1 MKDVETV
8 MRQLSNLYEFNR
20 RLKTY
25 RLRETRSA
33 EVRIPEHEQNRATPK
48 PPQGSDAADS
58 AS

>member
-20 RLKTY
+20 RLKTF
-25 RLRETRSA
+25 RLHEPRSA
-33 EVRIPEHEQNRATPK
+33 DVRIPKQEQSRISPR
-48 PPQGSDAADS
+48 PPQGSDAADP

>member
-33 EVRIPEHEQNRATPK
+33 TVRIPEHERNRITPK
-48 PPQGSDAADS
+48 PSQGSDAADS

>member
-1 MKDVETV
+1 MKDLETV
-8 MRQLSNLYEFNR
+8 MRQFSDLCEFNR

-33 EVRIPEHEQNRATPK
+33 KVRIPEHGQDRTA
-48 PPQGSDAADS
+48 PQSPLGSDAADS

>member
-33 EVRIPEHEQNRATPK
+33 PVRIPEHERNRTTPE
-48 PPQGSDAADS
+48 PSQGSDAADS

>member
-25 RLRETRSA
+25 RLRETCSA
-33 EVRIPEHEQNRATPK
+33 KVRIPEHEQDRTAPK
-48 PPQGSDAADS
+48 SPQGSDAADS

>member
-20 RLKTY
+20 RLKTF
-25 RLRETRSA
+25 RLHETRSVK
-33 EVRIPEHEQNRATPK
+33 VRIPEHERNRTTPK
-48 PPQGSDAADS
+48 SPLGLDAADP